1 MKELLVSLLVV
12 NAMFWCLLPH
22 SIHCDFVKNVTN
34 RDCPPHFI
42 LVSMGIASFVLAV
55 IIAQKEYIDE
65 VISVAKQTTQ
75 VAGAVVSRVS
85 RIGKKALAK
94 LPTASEVADRVEH
107 FVDKADNL

>member
-22 SIHCDFVKNVTN
+22 SIHCDFVKTVTD
-34 RDCPPHFI
+34 RECPPHFLLI
-42 LVSMGIASFVLAV
+42 CMGIASFVLAV
-55 IIAQKEYIDE
+55 VIAQKDYITE
-65 VISVAKQTTQ
+65 VMDIARKTTQ

-85 RIGKKALAK
+85 KIGKKAISK
-94 LPTASEVADRVEH
+94 LPSVSEVADRVEH